1 MMIKEA
7 AQSRFSMLGRSIFG
21 DLQRMI
27 GWVLLV
33 GALGAVVGFT
43 FLSALRGLERLIA
56 PEHYQGVGG
65 GWAIVGIMGGV
76 GLAVGL
82 ITRYLGTPG
91 DVELLVNNIHVLG
104 GSKDIRDLKSLLPVS
119 LLCIAVGGAA
129 GPEAPLVQT
138 TGGIGSV
145 IANWRGLGMTDRRVL
160 TITGMAAGFT
170 VLFGAPLGSAIF
182 ALEILHRRGMEYYEA
197 LLPAILGSLMGYA
210 VFVLVTGLGLTPVW
224 QFPPAPSLTQIDIL
238 WAVPAGMVGALVAV
252 AFTYANIGLRRL
264 FHLLPTMARPVL
276 GGVILGLLG
285 IFWSGYVLTFGELQ
299 INELLI
305 KAGEHPMTMFFLVA
319 AVAKFVG
326 TSVTISSGWRGGFI
340 IPLFFIGAALG
351 QLWHSQMPGLTNPV
365 VLMAA
370 LMVAINTG
378 VTKTPIGSMLV
389 VTEMAGVHLLPTTLI
404 AAITSLLLTS
414 EVGLIH
420 SQRTRDSAE
429 NDGLHPP
436 EGGAD

>member
-1 MMIKEA
+1 
-7 AQSRFSMLGRSIFG
+7 MLGQSVFG
-21 DLQRMI
+21 DLHRTI

-33 GALGAVVGFT
+33 GVLGGVVGFA
-43 FLSALRGLERLIA
+43 FLGALRFLEQLIG
-56 PEHYQGVGG
+56 PEHYSEIAG
-65 GWAIVGIMGGV
+65 GWTIIGLMMSV

-82 ITRYLGTPG
+82 LTRFLGTPG

-104 GSKDIRDLKSLLPVS
+104 GSRDVRDLKSLLPVS
-119 LLCIAVGGAA
+119 LLCIAGGGAA

-145 IANWRGLGMTDRRVL
+145 LADWRGMKTADRRVL

-197 LLPAILGSLMGYA
+197 LMPALLGSLVGYA
-210 VFVLVTGLGLTPVW
+210 VFVLATGLGLAPIWEFPATP
-224 QFPPAPSLTQIDIL
+224 ALKQIDIL
-238 WAVPAGMVGALVAV
+238 WAVPAGMAGALVAV
-252 AFTYANIGLRRL
+252 LFTYSNVILRRM
-264 FHLLPTMARPVL
+264 FHMVPAIVRPILGGLVL
-276 GGVILGLLG
+276 GTLGA
-285 IFWSGYVLTFGELQ
+285 FWSGYVLTFGELQ
-299 INELLI
+299 ISELLV
-305 KAGEHPMTMFFLVA
+305 KAHQNHVAMFFVTA
-319 AVAKFVG
+319 AVAKFIG

-351 QLWHSQMPGLTNPV
+351 QLWHMEMPNLTEPV

-378 VTKTPIGSMLV
+378 VTKTPIGSVLV
-389 VTEMAGVHLLPTTLI
+389 VTEMAGIQLLPTTLI
-404 AAITSLLLTS
+404 AAVTALLLTS
-414 EVGLIH
+414 EVALIQ

-429 NDGLHPP
+429 SDHR
-436 EGGAD
+436 DSRSSSST

>member
-1 MMIKEA
+1 MNA
-7 AQSRFSMLGRSIFG
+7 PTPRSRFALLGQSVLG
-21 DLQRMI
+21 DLHRII

-33 GALGAVVGFT
+33 GGLSGLMGLA
-43 FLSALRGLERLIA
+43 FLSLLWLLEKGLS
-56 PEHYQGVGG
+56 PEHWN
-65 GWAIVGIMGGV
+65 GWALVGVMAGV

-82 ITRYLGTPG
+82 ITRVLGSPG
-91 DVELLVNNIHVLG
+91 DVELLVDNIHVLG

-119 LLCIAVGGAA
+119 LLCIAGGGAA

-145 IANWRGLGMTDRRVL
+145 VARWRHMNTEDRRVL
-160 TITGMAAGFT
+160 AITGMAAGFT

-197 LLPAILGSLMGYA
+197 LMPAIFGSLMGYA
-210 VFVLVTGLGLTPVW
+210 VFVLATGLGLTPIW
-224 QFPPAPSLTQIDIL
+224 HFPATPHLQEMDIL
-238 WAVPAGMVGALVAV
+238 WAIPAGVVGAGVAI
-252 AFTYANIGLRRL
+252 AFTYFNLLLRRG
-264 FHLLPTMARPVL
+264 FHLLPVMSRPVV
-276 GGVILGLLG
+276 GGLILGLIG
-285 IFWSGYVLTFGELQ
+285 TFWSGYALTFGEVQ
-299 INELLI
+299 INELLTE
-305 KAGEHPMTMFFLVA
+305 AGKHPTMLLFLSA

-351 QLWHSQMPGLTNPV
+351 QCWHLQMPATTEQV

-389 VTEMAGVHLLPTTLI
+389 VTEMAGLQLLPTTLI
-404 AAITSLLLTS
+404 AAVVALLLTS
-414 EVGLIH
+414 GVGLIH
-420 SQRTRDSAE
+420 SQRARDSAD
-429 NDGLHPP
+429 NLPTNPSPD
-436 EGGAD
+436 ATT